1 MIKDLLK
8 SICERI
14 DKGGD
19 FEFMVGDL
27 QELITN
33 TGVRL
38 SDKEIKEISTYYFN
52 KQKTQ
57 EGLRKADMIYQELD
71 HANNQVI

>member
-1 MIKDLLK
+1 MIKDLMK
-8 SICERI
+8 SICERM

-19 FEFMVGDL
+19 FDFMIGDL

-38 SDKEIKEISTYYFN
+38 TDTEIREVSNYYFR
-52 KQKTQ
+52 KEKTQ
-57 EGLRKADMIYQELD
+57 EGLRKADRIYQELD